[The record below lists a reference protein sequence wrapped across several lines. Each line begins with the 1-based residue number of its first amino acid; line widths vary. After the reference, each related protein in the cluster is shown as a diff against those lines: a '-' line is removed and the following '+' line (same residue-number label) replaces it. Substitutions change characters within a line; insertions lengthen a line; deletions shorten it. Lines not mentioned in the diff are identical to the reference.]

1 MDQPGFSYSGT
12 VEILVDLIIK
22 YPDCKFFKEEL
33 QMLAVKRGGT
43 NSVQNE
49 IFDENESH
57 RRTLAGFDAF
67 LSVLE
72 KRY

>member
-1 MDQPGFSYSGT
+1 
-12 VEILVDLIIK
+12 
-22 YPDCKFFKEEL
+22 
-33 QMLAVKRGGT
+33 MLAVKRGGT

-57 RRTLAGFDAF
+57 RRSLAGFDAF